1 MTRDSRVPDYR
12 IPLSPPRSLNC
23 REIPPHLTPKHAK
36 HAHFSRYLPDKADWR
51 ERTARHR
58 RRSPS
63 WRFSGWHIGSP
74 VSTTP
79 PGECNAIT
87 NRSFGESRVDFFVQ
101 HPVGTRLTEI
111 NTDRVWLHGMPPP
124 FTSYTQAAGLVKGG
138 GPPISNPKVRVA
150 DDPGVGSGS
159 EHRWLAPQV

>member
-1 MTRDSRVPDYR
+1 MQEFLHTLAPAMVAVRESSHQTVRLAGSQLANHRGNQSGVSLPFFAPK
-12 IPLSPPRSLNC
+12 IAPPRSLTC
-23 REIPPHLTPKHAK
+23 RESPPHLTPKHAK

-58 RRSPS
+58 RRSLS
-63 WRFSGWHIGSP
+63 WLFSGWHIGSP

-79 PGECNAIT
+79 PGECDAIR

-111 NTDRVWLHGMPPP
+111 NTDRV
-124 FTSYTQAAGLVKGG
+124 
-138 GPPISNPKVRVA
+138 
-150 DDPGVGSGS
+150 
-159 EHRWLAPQV
+159 